1 MLGLADEYSKVMG
14 GGISSDTGRAQALDI
29 LKDAYSNGQL
39 TGAVATMRAD
49 IDARKSVLI
58 RGNRV
63 SEQTYGASGSK
74 VERDSTI
81 SVTDP
86 DGGVHTFANQVDA
99 DKFKTL
105 AGIK

>member
-1 MLGLADEYSKVMG
+1 MG

-49 IDARKSVLI
+49 IDARKSELI

-63 SEQTYGASGSK
+63 SEQT
-74 VERDSTI
+74 
-81 SVTDP
+81 
-86 DGGVHTFANQVDA
+86 
-99 DKFKTL
+99 
-105 AGIK
+105 